1 MRILGL
7 YILLFISL
15 TGRSQSV
22 EDSLQAGNMYYSED
36 AYEAAIMAYEWV
48 LDQGYAA
55 PELYY
60 NLGNA
65 YFKTNRIPYAIL
77 NYERARLLDPRN
89 EDIQYNLE
97 LARSFV
103 IDKIEEVPRFF
114 VSEWHHTLVNLFSSD
129 LWAYISMGTF
139 VLLLFSISIYLY
151 TRKYILKKLFFW
163 FSVILIYITISS
175 FVFSY
180 HHNKL
185 IKNPGTGIIIS
196 PSVTVES
203 SPDDSGT
210 DLFLIHEGT
219 KVIIREYIG
228 DWTRVRLSDGKE
240 GWVPM
245 DSIIEI

>member
-1 MRILGL
+1 MT
-7 YILLFISL
+7 FA
-15 TGRSQSV
+15 QAV
-22 EDSLQAGNMYYSED
+22 DDSLQVGNIHYSED
-36 AYEAAIMAYEWV
+36 QYEGAIQAYEWV
-48 LDQGYAA
+48 LEQGYEA

-77 NYERARLLDPRN
+77 NYERGLLLDPRN
-89 EDIQYNLE
+89 EDIQYNLD

-103 IDKIEEVPRFF
+103 IDKIDDVPRFF
-114 VSEWHHTLVNLFSSD
+114 ISEWHHKLVNLFSSD
-129 LWAYISMGTF
+129 VWALISMGAF
-139 VLLLFSISIYLY
+139 LFLLFSISVYLY
-151 TRKYILKKLFFW
+151 TRNHLLKKLFFW

-180 HHNKL
+180 HHKKL
-185 IKNPGTGIIIS
+185 IQDPGTGIIMS

-219 KVIIREYIG
+219 KVVIREYVG
-228 DWTRVRLSDGKE
+228 DWTRIRLGDGKE
-240 GWVPM
+240 GWVPSG
-245 DSIIEI
+245 SIIEI